1 MNLLDIILLAIALA
15 MDCFTVSIVSG
26 VILMTQRDGSFV
38 TPADVTKEPS
48 LCVIRI
54 TPLTMET
61 VKQSIAKATA
71 KRMISS
77 RFISYLFA
85 RFLYFARKITK

>member
-1 MNLLDIILLAIALA
+1 
-15 MDCFTVSIVSG
+15 
-26 VILMTQRDGSFV
+26 
-38 TPADVTKEPS
+38 
-48 LCVIRI
+48 
-54 TPLTMET
+54 MET